1 MAQHDYFLDNQTG
14 LQFRGD
20 LNNAL
25 EAIVTQN
32 SGSNAPNP
40 TFAYQYYVDT
50 DDQLLRQRDGTNSA
64 WLTIAKIGSATYLPD
79 GTTSAPSLA
88 FSSDLPSATTGFYK
102 VAAGSVGLVAADGP
116 TFRLTDLDGDLADGE
131 VSSAIEFYQSDT
143 GGAGIGASIKAVGD
157 GTSGDLALTF
167 SSGANT
173 EAARFNAS
181 GWFGINTTDPLQ
193 RFHCDGTALF
203 SKDTGTEEVTVRTQT
218 TSTSGSTL
226 VFQKSRGSAASPTTV
241 TDGDTVGRIRFEG
254 YTGSAYETGF
264 EIVCEAKTQ
273 TGGTGLEN
281 SFIINNGGAERLR
294 IGNLGSLIC
303 LGVYDN
309 TVASGDSVSVSS
321 TGQLQRITSSIKYKT
336 SVETLEDS
344 YADALLG
351 CRPVWYRSTC
361 EGDNAEHSFWG
372 FIAEEVAAIDPRL
385 VNFKTVEVTYDDESR
400 AIETP
405 CTPEPESV
413 MYDRFVPHL
422 LNLIKRQKTAIEAL
436 EARVAALESP

>member
-25 EAIVTQN
+25 AAIVTQN

-40 TFAYQYYVDT
+40 TFAYQYYVDV
-50 DDQLLRQRDGTNSA
+50 DDQLLRQRDGTNSN

-143 GGAGIGASIKAVGD
+143 GGAGVGASIKAVGD

-173 EAARFNAS
+173 EVARFNS
-181 GWFGINTTDPLQ
+181 IGWFGINTEPAA
-193 RFHCDGTALF
+193 RFHVDGEGLFRKSTAAA
-203 SKDTGTEEVTVRTQT
+203 SIKIETNINSATGSEV
-218 TSTSGSTL
+218 
-226 VFQKSRGSAASPTTV
+226 VFRKSRGTTASPATV
-241 TDGDTVGRIRFEG
+241 IDEDIIGEIKFQG
-254 YTGSAYETGF
+254 YTGSAYEDGY
-264 EIVCEAKTQ
+264 EIRGTAVTQ
-273 TGGTGLEN
+273 DGGTGLESRL
-281 SFIINNGGAERLR
+281 SFIRGGAERLR
-294 IGNLGSLIC
+294 LGNDGVLSC
-303 LGVYDN
+303 LGVYTE
-309 TVASGDSVSVSS
+309 TVASGDSVSVNS
-321 TGQLQRITSSIKYKT
+321 TGVLARITSSIKYKT

-385 VNFKTVEVTYDDESR
+385 VNFKTVEVTYDDDSR

-413 MYDRFVPHL
+413 MYERFVPHL

-436 EARVAALESP
+436 EARVTALESP